1 MPALDG
7 PDESP
12 LDAKTGFPLAVVT
25 CTDCGFTYLVNL
37 ITLGVATDLNIPV
50 PPQWI
55 IHRQS
60 LMKVYARESQ

>member
-50 PPQWI
+50 
-55 IHRQS
+55 R
-60 LMKVYARESQ
+60 LNG